1 MDARAHVQ
9 AGLVRLLAGDR
20 SLWPVADRQRFLHR
34 LLDETGSDHRA
45 LAVLLMRAHD
55 VGVPEQLERA
65 KGRGTPW
72 GESASPHIVGL
83 ASEHF
88 IQPEMAR
95 WAVESWGMAL
105 GCYVAP
111 KPLPAPASRAAAAP
125 WRGGTSG
132 TITPPAGAQPA
143 RGRPKWQGPP
153 APNPPGTPGWVKPG
167 KIPAQPRYISGSLVA
182 PPPGAVRLPGGASFT
197 KGELRA
203 IAILGTSYIAGMVL
217 LAAGIRSVR
226 ADEMAQLKA
235 REGARAAGA
244 PMLPRVGTAQV
255 TAPTPALRPVRPA
268 PRATAPVLPPVER
281 RVGSAPNVA
290 ALAADAAGNDS
301 AVLPEAMRPWR
312 GIYEPARA
320 REIVAGRWQ
329 VRGDVHGV
337 GGSRSCEAVWRSLS
351 PGRESVESI
360 AVVGRVPGDD
370 PQYGR
375 IEFAFTSRP
384 GLQGTIR
391 ADGSFESVPMRSM
404 RDGVRYE
411 FRMAGRFADGAFEAE
426 TETVTRTV
434 LKFGDPQVCSVRS
447 RLSGRRL
454 GASE

>member
-9 AGLVRLLAGDR
+9 AGLVRLLQQDAA
-20 SLWPVADRQRFLHR
+20 LWPIADRQRFLHR
-34 LLDETGSDHRA
+34 LLDEIGGDHRA
-45 LAVLLMRAHD
+45 LASLLLRVHD
-55 VGVPEQLERA
+55 AAIPAELERA
-65 KGRGTPW
+65 AARGTPW

-83 ASEHF
+83 ASEQF

-111 KPLPAPASRAAAAP
+111 RPLPAPPPAPRAAVPTA
-125 WRGGTSG
+125 WRGGASG
-132 TITPPAGAQPA
+132 AGTPPPRSSA
-143 RGRPKWQGPP
+143 RRQGPP
-153 APNPPGTPGWVKPG
+153 PANPPGTPSWVKPG
-167 KIPAQPRYISGSLVA
+167 TVRASARAIGSGAAL
-182 PPPGAVRLPGGASFT
+182 PLPPGSVRLPGGASFT

-203 IAILGTSYIAGMVL
+203 MAVLGICYIGGMLL

-226 ADEMAQLKA
+226 NEELTQLKA
-235 REGARAAGA
+235 RDAARAAGA
-244 PMLPRVGTAQV
+244 PLLPRVASEAATATAAAGPGARRV
-255 TAPTPALRPVRPA
+255 TLPVR
-268 PRATAPVLPPVER
+268 PPVER
-281 RVGSAPNVA
+281 RIGSAPNVA
-290 ALAADAAGNDS
+290 ALAAEAAGHDS
-301 AVLPEAMRPWR
+301 ALIPEAMRPWR

-320 REIVAGRWQ
+320 REIVAGRWR

-351 PGRESVESI
+351 PGRESVETI
-360 AVVGRVPGDD
+360 AVGGRVPGDD
-370 PQYGR
+370 PAFGR
-375 IEFAFTSRP
+375 IAFSFPSRP
-384 GLQGTIR
+384 GLQGTIM
-391 ADGSFESVPMRSM
+391 ADGSFESVPLRSM

-434 LKFGDPQVCSVRS
+434 LKFGDPQICSVRS